1 MDPKFNS
8 SKSVTPSLSESVVSV
23 KSGVAFEPPVALM
36 VKKVAELPLPIDW
49 PEPVRRGALVVG
61 SVKEND
67 PVGPAIPPCG
77 AAPVSYTH
85 LTLPTSPKV

>member
-23 KSGVAFEPPVALM
+23 KSVNAFDPPVALM
-36 VKKVAELPLPIDW
+36 VKKAAELPLPIAP

-67 PVGPAIPPCG
+67 PTGPPP
-77 AAPVSYTH
+77 
-85 LTLPTSPKV
+85 LPSNPSP